1 MTTAPYDAHQKIG
14 NVPTLARMVALF
26 GAFYGVLL
34 VASYPLATTLVI
46 ASTTITYLTIRR
58 HLRKINESNTDARS
72 LSIPGIGT
80 IKY

>member
-1 MTTAPYDAHQKIG
+1 MTPAPYDAHQEIG

-34 VASYPLATTLVI
+34 LASYPLATTLVVV
-46 ASTTITYLTIRR
+46 STAITYLTIRR
-58 HLRKINESNTDARS
+58 HLRKISESNTDARS